1 MLGVQQQEPL
11 ETGMHPSVGREKAG
25 VGCLPLLPPS
35 QPLLPPSQPLIPP
48 SQPFIPHPNLSSLHP
63 SLSFLYPSLSFLHPS
78 LSSLRPSLSSPL
90 QAAIQRWEQ
99 GCRLG
104 GASSELPT
112 LRREG
117 FAGNA
122 VLRLNTSRGAGR
134 GERTLPGFSHAW
146 GSWCLLK

>member
-1 MLGVQQQEPL
+1 MAWRQPRCSGYSSRNRWKLGCIPRWAGKRQEWAACPCSL
-11 ETGMHPSVGREKAG
+11 HPS
-25 VGCLPLLPPS
+25 LS
-35 QPLLPPSQPLIPP
+35 S
-48 SQPFIPHPNLSSLHP
+48 PHPNLSSLHP

-104 GASSELPT
+104 GASSEMPM